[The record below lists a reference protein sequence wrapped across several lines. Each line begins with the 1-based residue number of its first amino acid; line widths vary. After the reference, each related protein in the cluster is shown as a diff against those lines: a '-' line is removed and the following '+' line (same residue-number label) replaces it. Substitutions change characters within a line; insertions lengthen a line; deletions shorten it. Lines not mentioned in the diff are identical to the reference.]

1 MDAAGQTIGW
11 LGPDGRP
18 LVTGDGVIVGDSIT
32 AGGLTTSI
40 LTLPNIAEAQ
50 SGRYF
55 CVNDVANVSQR
66 IDVQG
71 EYNYV

>member
-1 MDAAGQTIGW
+1 M
-11 LGPDGRP
+11 
-18 LVTGDGVIVGDSIT
+18 IVGDSISG
-32 AGGLTTSI
+32 GGLTTSI
-40 LTLPNIAEAQ
+40 LTLPSIAQAQ

-71 EYNYV
+71 IGMLRLGIFAG